1 MSLDQHIERVGRE
14 LDALR
19 VEFEKFF
26 AGSRQTPPE
35 EMREGIRGDLRRLR
49 SYPLTQLADSFR
61 ITQLEARFNSYSE
74 LFNRRVREREEGR
87 RTVRPHSAAA
97 AGHVGDGLAA
107 DGLAAD
113 GLAADRGVTVR
124 DAVAADDARALYDA
138 LARDRAHP
146 PQFDLDSFRS
156 YLQRQAEA
164 IRAKTGCSEVRFRL
178 AEEGGRIKLKA
189 KPIGG

>member
-1 MSLDQHIERVGRE
+1 MNLEQHIERVGQQ
-14 LDALR
+14 LDAFR

-26 AGSRQTPPE
+26 AGARQTPPE
-35 EMREGIRGDLRRLR
+35 EMREGIRFDLRRLR
-49 SYPLTQLADSFR
+49 SHPMTQLADNFR

-87 RTVRPHSAAA
+87 RAVRPLPAAA
-97 AGHVGDGLAA
+97 ADAA
-107 DGLAAD
+107 PAD
-113 GLAADRGVTVR
+113 GVTVSG
-124 DAVAADDARALYDA
+124 AVADADARLLYEG
-138 LARDRAHP
+138 LARDRAHQ
-146 PQFDLDSFRS
+146 PQFDFDSFRS

>member
-1 MSLDQHIERVGRE
+1 VSLDQHIERVGRQ

-26 AGSRQTPPE
+26 AGARQTPPE
-35 EMREGIRGDLRRLR
+35 EMREGIRVDLRRLR
-49 SYPLTQLADSFR
+49 TYPMTQLADSFR

-74 LFNRRVREREEGR
+74 LFNRRLREREEGR
-87 RTVRPHSAAA
+87 RVVRPLPAASGGSAS
-97 AGHVGDGLAA
+97 DGSTS
-107 DGLAAD
+107 DY
-113 GLAADRGVTVR
+113 GVTVR
-124 DAVAADDARALYDA
+124 GAVAADDAKALYDA

-178 AEEGGRIKLKA
+178 AEEGGHIKLKA

>member
-26 AGSRQTPPE
+26 AGARQTPPE
-35 EMREGIRGDLRRLR
+35 EMREGIRVDLRRLR
-49 SYPLTQLADSFR
+49 TYPMTQLADSFR

-74 LFNRRVREREEGR
+74 LFNRRVRDREEGR
-87 RTVRPHSAAA
+87 RTVRSLPAAA
-97 AGHVGDGLAA
+97 AGSALVDGLAA
-107 DGLAAD
+107 DH
-113 GLAADRGVTVR
+113 GVTVR
-124 DAVAADDARALYDA
+124 GAVAADDARALYEA
-138 LARDRAHP
+138 LARDHAHP

-156 YLQRQAEA
+156 YLQRQTEA

>member
-35 EMREGIRGDLRRLR
+35 EMREGIRVDLRRLR
-49 SYPLTQLADSFR
+49 TYPMTQLADSFR

-97 AGHVGDGLAA
+97 AGHAGDGLAPS
-107 DGLAAD
+107 GLAAD
-113 GLAADRGVTVR
+113 AGLTVR
-124 DAVAADDARALYDA
+124 GAVAADDARALYDA

-178 AEEGGRIKLKA
+178 ADEGGRIKLKA